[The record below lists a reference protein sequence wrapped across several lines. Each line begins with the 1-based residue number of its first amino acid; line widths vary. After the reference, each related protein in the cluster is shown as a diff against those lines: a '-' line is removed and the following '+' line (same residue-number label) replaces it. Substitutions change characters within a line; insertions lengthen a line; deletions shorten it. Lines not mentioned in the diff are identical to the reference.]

1 MISSWKVLQVW
12 LLGWLYMVTLLLGS
26 FTELCCF
33 SSTLGIGCSFS
44 SLYLAAHC
52 HSFLAAFLSPLV
64 TLLVSIMSALKAD
77 SARTVWL
84 VFSSIKLQ
92 AWLLVQRD
100 KLTASF
106 RLLHMDSVS
115 SGASSEVLRA
125 VSSEVLMAASA
136 GVLRAISAAEGW
148 RAASSYLGDLVDA
161 SSEDCGVASAAE
173 DWIWVPSGGELVG
186 SFMLS
191 VGSFTR

>member
-1 MISSWKVLQVW
+1 MAAGVAVHGHAAVGFLH
-12 LLGWLYMVTLLLGS
+12 GALLLLQHIGDW
-26 FTELCCF
+26 LQLLKPV
-33 SSTLGIGCSFS
+33 LGGPL
-44 SLYLAAHC
+44 SLFLGGLLVPPGHVVGVDHVRLEGRLGKNSLAGLLVDQVAGLAAG
-52 HSFLAAFLSPLV
+52 AERQ
-64 TLLVSIMSALKAD
+64 ID
-77 SARTVWL
+77 
-84 VFSSIKLQ
+84 
-92 AWLLVQRD
+92 
-100 KLTASF
+100 ASF